1 MTGIMAEAQTSV
13 WDGSRELWTRG
24 EGSESSPY
32 RIESAGNLAF
42 LAYMVNKGYE
52 TEGLYF
58 VLTTDID
65 LNGSEDLQWVSVG
78 LGDRWFNDDGCDRGA
93 PDSYYN
99 VNTYFRGHFDGGGH
113 KIYNL
118 YNDGGIIAGLFGYV
132 TSEAEIKNVSVE
144 NGYIRDAQ
152 YGGGI
157 VGHAGSGANVSIT
170 NCSNNADISGFQVG
184 GIVGYGGG
192 KVTNCYNTGSI
203 KGTNAAGGIS
213 GTVTAEIHN
222 CFNTG
227 NITLY
232 GGGGGIM
239 GTNQRTTTIMNCYNT
254 GSVTGDGQ
262 GIGGIGGIIVK
273 GMVKN
278 CYNVGDVANSQ
289 KPAGGVIGSDFNGTA
304 DNLVYGAVDPYTEAV
319 WTYPY
324 GYTYAKAPAY
334 STTATIQGAVGTT
347 LNINI
352 STISPSGIAVGDW
365 ITGQGTGTAEVTSI
379 SGSTVYLKIVDT
391 TPQTISSYDKFS
403 SDFYQNFPAIK
414 TGDPLTAMFNLGG
427 VLYFMTRRNKYQMYA
442 QTAESWSQ
450 SACNAQSGT
459 FSQESLVCDLNYAY
473 YANDKGI
480 YIFDGSSEASL
491 TEKSIQNVY
500 DAIPNK
506 ESIVLDLHGNR
517 LYCFYASSGTT
528 NASCLVYNTNLRVWE
543 SFDSNTYVSASCGR
557 QSPSNAFVCGHSRIG
572 LIMFGEN
579 EDYADMGTP
588 IAFNLETGYLHF
600 GTTSQLKRITKWRP
614 EFAATE
620 RPYTCECGYSLDYT
634 DQVRYAFSI
643 DLQKQIP
650 VMTDY
655 VWDNPS
661 DYGVPA
667 IPTIHTTIPQVNG
680 EFYRCQIRYQHIAA
694 HEPVIFRSHTL
705 TIQTQR
711 IR

>member
-1 MTGIMAEAQTSV
+1 MKKLYIIVLFLMTGIMAEAQTSV

-227 NITLY
+227 NITSY

-304 DNLVYGAVDPYTEAV
+304 DNLYYLNTCGGEGLGEPMTDTEMRDPAFVGTLNNDTDV
-319 WTYPY
+319 WGYDEGEVNDGYPILIPI
-324 GYTYAKAPAY
+324 GF
-334 STTATIQGAVGTT
+334 SIDEITIQNEMLSVYPNPAKGSFTVE
-347 LNINI
+347 
-352 STISPSGIAVGDW
+352 
-365 ITGQGTGTAEVTSI
+365 GTGRLSIIHLLGQVIVEEVIEGQT
-379 SGSTVYLKIVDT
+379 TVTL
-391 TPQTISSYDKFS
+391 P
-403 SDFYQNFPAIK
+403 
-414 TGDPLTAMFNLGG
+414 
-427 VLYFMTRRNKYQMYA
+427 
-442 QTAESWSQ
+442 
-450 SACNAQSGT
+450 
-459 FSQESLVCDLNYAY
+459 
-473 YANDKGI
+473 KGI
-480 YIFDGSSEASL
+480 YLLRLTDGNL
-491 TEKSIQNVY
+491 TLSRKVVVY
-500 DAIPNK
+500 
-506 ESIVLDLHGNR
+506 
-517 LYCFYASSGTT
+517 
-528 NASCLVYNTNLRVWE
+528 
-543 SFDSNTYVSASCGR
+543 
-557 QSPSNAFVCGHSRIG
+557 
-572 LIMFGEN
+572 
-579 EDYADMGTP
+579 
-588 IAFNLETGYLHF
+588 
-600 GTTSQLKRITKWRP
+600 
-614 EFAATE
+614 
-620 RPYTCECGYSLDYT
+620 
-634 DQVRYAFSI
+634 
-643 DLQKQIP
+643 
-650 VMTDY
+650 
-655 VWDNPS
+655 
-661 DYGVPA
+661 
-667 IPTIHTTIPQVNG
+667 
-680 EFYRCQIRYQHIAA
+680 
-694 HEPVIFRSHTL
+694 
-705 TIQTQR
+705 
-711 IR
+711 